1 MRCCS
6 EIAAVISCFVFGINT
21 LVFKYNKVTCDLK
34 GKTLI
39 LGNVIFFCPM
49 CCGLNQG
56 IRCLVAVNVHLIVIR
71 TLFRLSL
78 RLSSYENQKA
88 KL

>member
-6 EIAAVISCFVFGINT
+6 EIAAVISCFVFGINI

-39 LGNVIFFCPM
+39 LGNVISFSVPC
-49 CCGLNQG
+49 
-56 IRCLVAVNVHLIVIR
+56 AVVLIKELDV
-71 TLFRLSL
+71 
-78 RLSSYENQKA
+78 
-88 KL
+88 